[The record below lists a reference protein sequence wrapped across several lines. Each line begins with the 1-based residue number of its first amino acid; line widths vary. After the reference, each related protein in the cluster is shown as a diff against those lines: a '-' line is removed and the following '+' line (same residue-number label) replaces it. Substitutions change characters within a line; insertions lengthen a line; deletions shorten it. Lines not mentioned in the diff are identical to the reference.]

1 MEGKKKYSQI
11 INFIMENRNGE
22 VAEQM
27 LKWGLNYNMN
37 YGVSVVMLKNF
48 AKEMGKDHELAKL
61 LWKENMRETKLFSFH
76 FFEAE
81 QLSKNEVDDIVFKFN
96 NHELV
101 EQACMNLLVH
111 IPFAYEKIEEW
122 ISSEEHYVKM
132 TGFMLLSRL
141 ALINKDSD
149 DELFERYLPIIEANA
164 GHHFV
169 FVKKSL
175 TLALVNIARKSGE
188 LKALVET
195 LAQNLIDSDNEHKA
209 FIGRNVLAEIE
220 YV

>member
-11 INFIMENRNGE
+11 IHFIMENRNGE

-37 YGVSVVMLKNF
+37 YGVSVVLLKEF
-48 AKEMGKDHELAKL
+48 AKKMGKDHELAKL
-61 LWKENMRETKLFSFH
+61 LWKEDMRETKLFSFH
-76 FFEAE
+76 FFEPE
-81 QLSKNEVDDIVFKFN
+81 KLTGDEIDKIVSRFN

-111 IPFAYEKIEEW
+111 LPYAFEKVEEW
-122 ISSEEHYVKM
+122 IKSEEYYVKM
-132 TGFMLLSRL
+132 TGFMLLARL
-141 ALINKDSD
+141 ALIHKDID
-149 DELFERYLPIIEANA
+149 DEQFERYLPIIERNA
-164 GHHFV
+164 VHHFV

-188 LKALVET
+188 LKAFVET
-195 LAQNLIDSDNEHKA
+195 LAQNLIDSENEHKA
-209 FIGRNVLAEIE
+209 FIGRNVLTEIE